1 MSEEKKPGKLKRL
14 LSKPVEYIK
23 RKTEAPGEFMKAGR
37 AGGMAALAL
46 LSTRFIFWIVEGY
59 LPFPEA
65 VNIPLSLILI
75 ILASEL
81 LCLALK
87 IVFGGARRDKSYFFV
102 AVSCVCATNL
112 IGTQGND
119 IPAALVMS
127 LALAFSCDLAGR
139 CILGFIKSRRFKQ
152 VFAYVVLAL
161 SVAYL
166 GFYVYFFRSDSFGES
181 RVDFY
186 RTITAPEGSYTAQA
200 VSVKGFDDYL
210 KNGSFEVDTLTYGPD
225 ESEDIVTQTYD
236 MSGYDS
242 VLNRNALGK
251 LKSFFSDYDFAK
263 APVKGKIWYPAGG
276 SGLPVLF
283 FVHGNHDADTPSYLG
298 YEYLGEYLASNGY
311 VVVSVDENIINR
323 LGENNDKRA
332 ILLLESMK
340 ALLEENVREGSRMF
354 GLMDPDRIVI
364 GGHSRGGEM
373 AATAYLFNDL
383 DKYPED
389 GNYSFN
395 YHFNISGIIAIAPVV
410 DQYMPAEQAVEI
422 SDTNYLLLHGSNDQD
437 VSSMMGEKQYNNV
450 HFSGKTEA
458 LYRKAAVYILGANH
472 GQFNSLWGRYDG
484 DGAMNG
490 YLNTANF
497 IDEAQQ
503 KLIAKAYIR
512 TFLDSV
518 LKDDDTYVSLLSDMA
533 PYREYLPATVYISNY
548 SDSDY
553 TELCSFE
560 DTADIAHP
568 AEGINISCGDISTW
582 KIVSYERGSG
592 GEGEDNVLSCD
603 FVDDRHPYIDISFA
617 PIDISEGCIS
627 FGIADMREDTKELH
641 SAFEYSV
648 ELTDAAGE
656 KVSVKSPV
664 LVYHS
669 PALQLYKQ
677 DVFFNGYEY
686 KHQLQTVTVTPQ
698 MFGESSFDFSNVVSM
713 RISTQGRKKGRFIIN
728 EIAYKKLLN

>member
-14 LSKPVEYIK
+14 ISKPVEYIK
-23 RKTEAPGEFMKAGR
+23 RKTKAPGEFMKAGR
-37 AGGMAALAL
+37 AGGMIALAI
-46 LSTRFIFWIVEGY
+46 LSTRFIFWIVKGY
-59 LPFPEA
+59 LPFPA
-65 VNIPLSLILI
+65 VFNIPLSLILV
-75 ILASEL
+75 ILTSEL

-102 AVSCVCATNL
+102 AVSCVCANNL
-112 IGTQGND
+112 MATQGNGV
-119 IPAALVMS
+119 PAALIMS
-127 LALAFSCDLAGR
+127 IALALSCDLVGR
-139 CILGFIKSRRFKQ
+139 CIWGFLKSRRFKQ
-152 VFAYVVLAL
+152 VFAYVVLVL
-161 SVAYL
+161 SVVYI
-166 GFYVYFFRSDSFGES
+166 GGYSYFFRNDCFGES

-186 RTITAPEGSYTAQA
+186 NTITPPQGSYILKTGSAA
-200 VSVKGFDDYL
+200 GFDEYL
-210 KNGSFEVDTLTYGPD
+210 KNGSFKVEMLTYGPE
-225 ESEDIVTQTYD
+225 ESADLVTQSYD

-242 VLNRNALGK
+242 VLNRNMIGK
-251 LKSFFSDYDFAK
+251 LKSYFSDHDFAQ
-263 APVKGKIWYPAGG
+263 APVKGKIWYPAGE

-283 FVHGNHDADTPSYLG
+283 FVHGNHDAGTPSYLG

-311 VVVSVDENIINR
+311 VVVSVDENIIND
-323 LGENNDKRA
+323 LEEGNDKRA
-332 ILLLESMK
+332 ILLLENMK
-340 ALLEENVREGSRMF
+340 ALLKESAREGSKMS
-354 GLMDPDRIVI
+354 GLIDPDRIVI

-373 AATAYLFNDL
+373 AATAYLFNEL

-389 GNYSFN
+389 GTYSFN

-410 DQYMPAEQAVEI
+410 DQYMPAEQAVGI

-450 HFSGKTEA
+450 HFSGKTEQ

-484 DGAMNG
+484 EGAMNG
-490 YLNTANF
+490 YLNTSDL

-518 LKDDDTYVSLLSDMA
+518 LKDDDTYVSLLSDMS
-533 PYREYLPATVYISNY
+533 PYREYLPDTVYITNY
-548 SDSDY
+548 TDSDY

-568 AEGINISCGDISTW
+568 AEGVEISCSDISTW
-582 KIVSYERGSG
+582 KIVPYKRGHG
-592 GEGEDNVLSCD
+592 GEGEDHVLSCA
-603 FVDDRHPYIDISFA
+603 FLDDTDPYIDIEFD
-617 PIDISEGCIS
+617 PVDISGGCIS
-627 FGIADMREDTKELH
+627 FGIADMREDTKDLH
-641 SAFEYSV
+641 SAFEYTV

-656 KVSVKSPV
+656 RVSVRSPV

-669 PALQLYKQ
+669 LALQLYKQ
-677 DVFFNGYEY
+677 DVFFNEYEY

-698 MFGESSFDFSNVVSM
+698 MFEDSAFDFSEVVSV
-713 RISTQGRKKGRFIIN
+713 RISTQGRKNGRIIIN
-728 EIAYKKLLN
+728 EIAYKNLLN